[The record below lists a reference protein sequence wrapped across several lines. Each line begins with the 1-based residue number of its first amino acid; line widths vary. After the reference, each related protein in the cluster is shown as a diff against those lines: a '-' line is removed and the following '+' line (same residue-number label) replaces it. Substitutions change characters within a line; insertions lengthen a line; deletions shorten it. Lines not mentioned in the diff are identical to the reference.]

1 MVLSWGWDPLTGSIS
16 SCGDINATLL
26 CASKWIASPKPLSP
40 TTQQLQRSLVPCS
53 LTVEITKNS
62 ENQEPNFPGPTM
74 ALPTLPDTT
83 YWAGRA
89 TLCDH
94 GCMDARCK
102 LVNGIIKRGL
112 SNRLEHTR
120 TGSVQKWWTLKLDAT
135 VEHFLKLFQLGISSR
150 AKNWVRAAHL
160 PGAQGKS
167 HESPKRFFQPALK
180 KAREFNRNQ
189 IASVIPGNLWTRW
202 WFSSLPGIFATA
214 RMNDEH

>member
-1 MVLSWGWDPLTGSIS
+1 MKNQHNVWECLGMFLMVLGWGWDPLKGSIS

-26 CASKWIASPKPLSP
+26 CASKWIASQKPLSP
-40 TTQQLQRSLVPCS
+40 TTQQPQRSLVPCS

-102 LVNGIIKRGL
+102 LVNGIIKSRMIKP
-112 SNRLEHTR
+112 TR

-135 VEHFLKLFQLGISSR
+135 VEHFLKLFQLGIS
-150 AKNWVRAAHL
+150 WVRAAHL
-160 PGAQGKS
+160 PGVMTAKVMSRPCSSSQ
-167 HESPKRFFQPALK
+167 PWKRP
-180 KAREFNRNQ
+180 EN
-189 IASVIPGNLWTRW
+189 STGTR
-202 WFSSLPGIFATA
+202 
-214 RMNDEH
+214 